1 MTPALAGLAGL
12 ALLSGLVLLVDGLRR
27 RPRAPSTRQSTSLWT
42 TVDKW
47 WAGQGRQQRLRFAGS
62 LAAGAVAFLVTGWPV
77 VLLAVPFLGLALPAL
92 LAEPVNRELTMLEAL
107 DRWVRSLAATLP
119 TGRSV
124 TDAMRVTARQAPDL
138 LSRPLQV
145 MVARMDARWS
155 TREAL
160 QALADDLDSP
170 NADAVVAALMLA
182 AQRGGVG
189 ASATLAE
196 LADTIQARLAALRE
210 VEAERAKPR
219 VVVRQVTAITLVAL
233 GAALLLQPGFF
244 APYRSPIGQL
254 VMVAQVLTYVLSLL
268 ALRRM
273 TIPRRRERILQRYQ
287 GAAVPGGVAVPGGS
301 GAEVRHD

>member
-1 MTPALAGLAGL
+1 M
-12 ALLSGLVLLVDGLRR
+12 
-27 RPRAPSTRQSTSLWT
+27 
-42 TVDKW
+42 
-47 WAGQGRQQRLRFAGS
+47 
-62 LAAGAVAFLVTGWPV
+62 
-77 VLLAVPFLGLALPAL
+77 
-92 LAEPVNRELTMLEAL
+92 
-107 DRWVRSLAATLP
+107 
-119 TGRSV
+119 
-124 TDAMRVTARQAPDL
+124 
-138 LSRPLQV
+138 
-145 MVARMDARWS
+145 
-155 TREAL
+155 
-160 QALADDLDSP
+160 
-170 NADAVVAALMLA
+170 
-182 AQRGGVG
+182 G

-287 GAAVPGGVAVPGGS
+287 GAAVPGGVSCSPTTAAASAKPGCS
-301 GAEVRHD
+301 NVTPSCPRMSSRWPTI